1 MNIIQ
6 PQFAGI
12 LFVSGL
18 FLSGCGSLYCKPR
31 IQDLDFRLFN
41 ILHLKLSRQ
50 ILFFLSLWLLGT
62 TPITLIILGV
72 LLFSDWSSGFA
83 AILFFAVIA
92 SVERLQKLTM
102 KRQRPFAVLPDVRMS
117 QPRQP
122 QDPSHPSGDAMR
134 IWYLAFIIPTAF
146 GLPIWVLFILCCL
159 AGLVSLGRI
168 ALGVH
173 FPLDVI
179 GGMGLGFMGAGLY
192 QFALC
197 P

>member
-1 MNIIQ
+1 
-6 PQFAGI
+6 
-12 LFVSGL
+12 
-18 FLSGCGSLYCKPR
+18 
-31 IQDLDFRLFN
+31 
-41 ILHLKLSRQ
+41 
-50 ILFFLSLWLLGT
+50 
-62 TPITLIILGV
+62 
-72 LLFSDWSSGFA
+72 
-83 AILFFAVIA
+83 
-92 SVERLQKLTM
+92 
-102 KRQRPFAVLPDVRMS
+102 
-117 QPRQP
+117 
-122 QDPSHPSGDAMR
+122 MR